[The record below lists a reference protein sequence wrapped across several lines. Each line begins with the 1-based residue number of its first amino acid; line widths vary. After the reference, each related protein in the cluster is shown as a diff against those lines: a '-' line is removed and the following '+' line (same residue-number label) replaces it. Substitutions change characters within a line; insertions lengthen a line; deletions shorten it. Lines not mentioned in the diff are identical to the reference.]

1 MKKRILILSAVVLV
15 ISSAFVYKELNKGVD
30 VAALNTKAKPQEDF
44 YDFANGGWIKNNP
57 IPASEGR
64 WTAFNIVAERNNELL
79 KRILENAALSQSITG
94 SNTDKIGTFYRVAMD
109 TVMINKYQFRPLM
122 PLLKQIDEINNT
134 EQLIGVI
141 ADLHL
146 KGIPAA
152 FNFDVSADVKNS
164 TMYAPYLA
172 QGGLGLPDKD
182 YYLVEN
188 ERNKSILLAYRD
200 YISYLFR
207 SLSKSGM
214 ADPIGPEK
222 SAELVI
228 EFEKGLAENSMSRTQ
243 RRNMELQ
250 YNPFAMEELKSRF
263 NNLNFELYLKRL
275 GVQQERIQK
284 MIVMQT
290 DFFNYLNNYINA
302 DLNIWKVYLKWK
314 VVNATAPY
322 LHDDAV
328 NANFNFYGKKLTGT
342 KEQKPRWK
350 RVIAHAN
357 NMIGELVAQEFVK
370 VAFTPESKQRVDEMV
385 DNLREAF
392 RDRIQKLEWMSEPTK
407 LRALEKL
414 NSFTRKLGYPEKWTD
429 MSGLEIVT
437 SSYVDNYFNSSKFW
451 NIYNFNKLGTPVDKM
466 EWEMLPQTV
475 NAYYNPVNNE
485 IVFPAAIM
493 QPPFFDPNADDAM
506 NYGAIGAVIGHEF
519 SHGFDDQG
527 SKYDAMGNLN
537 SWWTEEDRAKFDERT
552 KVLVDQFNKFE
563 VLDSVYVNGELTLGE
578 NIADLAGLTVAYD
591 AYQRYLKNKPRKMI
605 DGYTPEQRFFIGF
618 AQVWRGHAR
627 PEFLRQQVLTDP
639 HSPARFRVMG
649 PLSNM
654 PQFYE
659 AFGVKPGNAMYRN
672 ENQRVKI
679 W

>member
-79 KRILENAALSQSITG
+79 KRILENAATTKSTPG

-109 TVMINKYQFRPLM
+109 TVMINKYQFRPIL

-152 FNFDVSADVKNS
+152 FNFDVSADVNNS
-164 TMYAPYLA
+164 SMYAPYLA

-182 YYLVEN
+182 YYIVEN
-188 ERNKSILLAYRD
+188 ERNKSILSAYRD

-250 YNPFAMEELKSRF
+250 NNPFLFEELKSKF
-263 NNLNFELYLKRL
+263 NNLNLELYLKRL
-275 GVQQERIQK
+275 GVQQDRVIM
-284 MIVMQT
+284 MIVMQP
-290 DFFNYLNNYINA
+290 DFFNHLNYYIDY
-302 DLNIWKVYLKWK
+302 DLNSWKVYLKWK
-314 VVNATAPY
+314 VLNATAPY
-322 LHDDAV
+322 LHDDVV
-328 NANFNFYGKKLTGT
+328 NANFNFYGTKLTGT

-357 NMIGELVAQEFVK
+357 NMIGELVAQEYVK
-370 VAFTPESKQRVDEMV
+370 VAFTPDSKKRVDEMV

-451 NIYNFNKLGTPVDKM
+451 NMYNFNKLGNPVDKM

-527 SKYDAMGNLN
+527 SKYDAKGNLN

-605 DGYTPEQRFFIGF
+605 NGYTPEQRFFIGF

-659 AFGVKPGNAMYRN
+659 AFGVKPGDAMYRKD
-672 ENQRVKI
+672 NQRVKI